1 MKKVFAAIS
10 ITILLFFAGFHM
22 ISTMTQARESGIEQ
36 EAGSTTDG
44 AQQQTPTG
52 EEQSTGEEAS
62 TEDFSGETSTDE
74 STQES
79 SSEESTAETTTEEP
93 TTLDYEIIDGVYK
106 VKENVLIAY
115 LGNPKDKTVTTLK
128 IPASVKKIEESVFQ
142 GCKYIKKVTFEAG
155 SLLTTIGKYAFK
167 GCTAMNSISLPTGL
181 KSIGYR
187 AFGSCTSLES
197 LTIPATV
204 TQGNMIFGTVSSV
217 TTVKFAAETTTV
229 PSKILKGA
237 ASVKKVTLK
246 SGITS
251 IGSQAFYECSALTT
265 ITLPKGITVIGESA
279 FYGCSSLADLK
290 LPTTLKTLSDCAFM
304 NCTALKTLTL
314 WRNIIDIRNN
324 VFRGDSKLLLRVYA
338 NTSGKAYAR
347 QNNLKWQFTDSELKR
362 QAKNQDIYNAFMKL
376 VSKSNAKKYPY
387 KYLKNYVPQAVCAV
401 GKYVVVSMYYP
412 GLAKRSI
419 LVLYNKSTGA
429 FAKKIILPS
438 RDHVGSLANVKGR
451 LVVGL
456 NNISATDYVAV
467 INYAKLKKAKNNKV
481 MQYSYKRKI
490 AGYADFAT
498 FDGTYYW
505 AGRSADI
512 SYASM
517 YGYKVK
523 VKKKKL
529 VFTKKHSFIVPANT
543 QGVIALKGKNGKR
556 TFVFSQS
563 YGRLPSSKLIRY
575 VTNVNKSTLGSPKA
589 TKMIPSMSE
598 GIYRDSKGYLYICFE
613 SAAKLYCGNV
623 DYTSEI
629 QMNNVGKIKYS
640 NFSKLR
646 SE

>member
-128 IPASVKKIEESVFQ
+128 IPASVFQ

-229 PSKILKGA
+229 PSKILRE
-237 ASVKKVTLK
+237 
-246 SGITS
+246 
-251 IGSQAFYECSALTT
+251 Q
-265 ITLPKGITVIGESA
+265 
-279 FYGCSSLADLK
+279 
-290 LPTTLKTLSDCAFM
+290 
-304 NCTALKTLTL
+304 
-314 WRNIIDIRNN
+314 
-324 VFRGDSKLLLRVYA
+324 
-338 NTSGKAYAR
+338 
-347 QNNLKWQFTDSELKR
+347 
-362 QAKNQDIYNAFMKL
+362 
-376 VSKSNAKKYPY
+376 
-387 KYLKNYVPQAVCAV
+387 
-401 GKYVVVSMYYP
+401 
-412 GLAKRSI
+412 
-419 LVLYNKSTGA
+419 
-429 FAKKIILPS
+429 
-438 RDHVGSLANVKGR
+438 
-451 LVVGL
+451 
-456 NNISATDYVAV
+456 
-467 INYAKLKKAKNNKV
+467 
-481 MQYSYKRKI
+481 
-490 AGYADFAT
+490 
-498 FDGTYYW
+498 
-505 AGRSADI
+505 
-512 SYASM
+512 
-517 YGYKVK
+517 
-523 VKKKKL
+523 
-529 VFTKKHSFIVPANT
+529 PA
-543 QGVIALKGKNGKR
+543 
-556 TFVFSQS
+556 
-563 YGRLPSSKLIRY
+563 
-575 VTNVNKSTLGSPKA
+575 
-589 TKMIPSMSE
+589 
-598 GIYRDSKGYLYICFE
+598 
-613 SAAKLYCGNV
+613 
-623 DYTSEI
+623 
-629 QMNNVGKIKYS
+629 
-640 NFSKLR
+640 
-646 SE
+646 